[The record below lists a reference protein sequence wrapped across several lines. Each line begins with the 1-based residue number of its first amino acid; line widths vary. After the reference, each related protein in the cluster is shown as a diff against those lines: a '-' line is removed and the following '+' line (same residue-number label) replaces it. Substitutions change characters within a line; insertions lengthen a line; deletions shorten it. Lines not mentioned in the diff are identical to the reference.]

1 MQQTSDPHM
10 GTGVG
15 RGRAEQKPW
24 PGLAKSK
31 AKVVRKGSWEP
42 PPRFLSASPLF
53 IPGVVRSMHS
63 SQRQRTKPTDRDIT
77 IIFVTHERGVG
88 VV

>member
-15 RGRAEQKPW
+15 RDRGRAER